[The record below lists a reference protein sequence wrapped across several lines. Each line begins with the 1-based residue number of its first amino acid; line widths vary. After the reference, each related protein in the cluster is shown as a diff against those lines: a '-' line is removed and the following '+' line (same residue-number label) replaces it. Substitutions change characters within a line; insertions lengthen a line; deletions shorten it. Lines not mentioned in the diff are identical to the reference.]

1 MPLPTN
7 FNEFE
12 HLQDLVRREHN
23 KAVRLYFKNQSDDDI
38 STPKSSLKHACLI
51 KDEDNAAMT
60 QMRLWLF
67 EITCGHAQSLQAP
80 MYAIPVQELQRDV
93 KFKPQVKLYFR
104 ERLDQDTTD
113 RISPARGEITIR
125 LMNESSDTISRAKA
139 VELARD
145 IKREFAAPV
154 FIWEKGWYKF
164 TYLDTQHGYDLR
176 LFVKSKPEG
185 IRVARQV
192 LQIQGHSFNDDYLS
206 FVDHERSYSLN
217 PGTHRVYGKTIKKP
231 VQRPRVDLRFR
242 YAQLLIWGQTT
253 AVNLV
258 AMSEVGLKSVI
269 ERVYD
274 S

>member
-1 MPLPTN
+1 MALPTN
-7 FNEFE
+7 FSEWE
-12 HLQDLVRREHN
+12 HLQDTIRLWHN
-23 KAVRLYFKNQSDDDI
+23 KSVNKYFNNTPADSLE
-38 STPKSSLKHACLI
+38 TPKSSLRVACTM
-51 KDEDNAAMT
+51 KDSDTATMT
-60 QMRLWLF
+60 MMRMWLF
-67 EITCGHAQSLQAP
+67 EITAGHAQSLQAP

-93 KFKPQVKLYFR
+93 KFKPQIKLYFR

-145 IKREFAAPV
+145 IKREFATPV

-176 LFVKSKPEG
+176 LFVKSKAEG

-192 LQIQGHSFNDDYLS
+192 LQIQGHSFNDDYLN
-206 FVDHERSYSLN
+206 FVEHDRSYPLN
-217 PGTHRVYGKTIKKP
+217 QGTHRVYGRTVKKP

-258 AMSEVGLKSVI
+258 AMADVGLKSVI